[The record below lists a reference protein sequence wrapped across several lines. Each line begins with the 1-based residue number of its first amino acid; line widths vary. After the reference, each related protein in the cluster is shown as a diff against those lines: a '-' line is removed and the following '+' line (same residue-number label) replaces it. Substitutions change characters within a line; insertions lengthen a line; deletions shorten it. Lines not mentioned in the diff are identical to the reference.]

1 MQHEGLA
8 VETKTTTRLQEGDL
22 IRNGNIFHGFI
33 YYTVVSV
40 EDCPNKNRSLR
51 LTIKFDHGGSETL
64 TVGKNAHWDVV
75 A

>member
-1 MQHEGLA
+1 MQHKGLA
-8 VETKTTTRLQEGDL
+8 VETKTTIKLQKGDL

-40 EDCPNKNRSLR
+40 ENCPNKNRSLR
-51 LTIKFDHGGSETL
+51 LTIQFDHGGSETL